1 MNREY
6 EFEMPNFTSYVILPK
21 DKVELFEREK
31 NEENEEQVVDY
42 ENTN

>member
-6 EFEMPNFTSYVILPK
+6 EFEMPNFTSYVILAE
-21 DKVELFEREK
+21 DKVELFEVEK
-31 NEENEEQVVDY
+31 YEENEEQVVDY